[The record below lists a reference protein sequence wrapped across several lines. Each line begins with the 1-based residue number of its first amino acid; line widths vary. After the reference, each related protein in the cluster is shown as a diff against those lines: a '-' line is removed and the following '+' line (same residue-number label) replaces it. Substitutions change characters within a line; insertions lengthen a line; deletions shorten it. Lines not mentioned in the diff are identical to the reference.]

1 MIPLHMADALTLRS
15 TGMHFLPGVVYLGP
29 FLLSR
34 GVTGSSPGVVIL
46 LVIGVP
52 SWLDHESTRLRLLLC
67 SVCLFPWFYPICG
80 ILGIFFILLQS
91 PLETLLGKRIP
102 CW

>member
-1 MIPLHMADALTLRS
+1 MIPLHMADTLTLLS

-52 SWLDHESTRLRLLLC
+52 SWLGHESTRLKT
-67 SVCLFPWFYPICG
+67 SA
-80 ILGIFFILLQS
+80 
-91 PLETLLGKRIP
+91 LLGLPFPLVLPHLWHPRHLLYLASVSS
-102 CW
+102 